1 MAIIKSSSK
10 KCPVCIICTKSKIAE
25 VDKSLNDLLEEVKES
40 GEVPKAKD
48 RRFGDIAERLG
59 IAPRSLRY
67 HLKECLLDQ
76 EIQDQR
82 LVELK
87 SLTEAVST
95 AKTEYMSGPSVDKA
109 TAYSSLLGS
118 WRQLASDI
126 EGQTDPEVTVEYIVE
141 AVLNPINRAV
151 LQAAAGTLQDLRNSL
166 MDVLPRGQQ
175 PLVKS
180 QIDSAMQNM
189 GNELK
194 SSTEEAIDSLCTYY
208 RVELEAK
215 QKKRAIEAS
224 VDTTP
229 IMHTEDNDI
238 VN

>member
-1 MAIIKSSSK
+1 MAIVKSSSK
-10 KCPVCIICTKSKIAE
+10 KCPVCIICTKSKIKE
-25 VDKSLNDLLEEVKES
+25 VDNSLQEILEEVKVS
-40 GEVPKAKD
+40 GEVPKARD
-48 RRFGDIAERLG
+48 RRFGEIAETMG

-109 TAYSSLLGS
+109 TAYSSLLSS

-126 EGQTDPEVTVEYIVE
+126 EGQTDPEVTVEYVVE
-141 AVLNPINRAV
+141 AVLTPINRAV
-151 LQAAAGTLQDLRNSL
+151 LVAAASTLQDLRNGL
-166 MDVLPRGQQ
+166 IEVLPKGQQ
-175 PLVKS
+175 SLVKS
-180 QIDSAMQNM
+180 QINSAML
-189 GNELK
+189 GISNELK
-194 SSTEEAIDSLCTYY
+194 ASTEEAIDSLCTYY
-208 RVELEAK
+208 KVELEAK
-215 QKKRAIEAS
+215 QKKRSIEAS
-224 VDTTP
+224 IDITP

-238 VN
+238 N